1 MNCLFNLLTSGHL
14 VETAELNPRSKYL
27 RATNPANEERLLQTH
42 VKTTQLSPEHLC
54 KLIKS
59 GCETLQCEVK
69 RDKSN
74 TRRF

>member
-1 MNCLFNLLTSGHL
+1 MYLYHKLFIQCIHQ
-14 VETAELNPRSKYL
+14 L
-27 RATNPANEERLLQTH
+27 RFVFSHSIPANEERSLQTH
-42 VKTTQLSPEHLC
+42 VTTTQLSAENFC
-54 KLIKS
+54 LIKS